1 MKRLMVVAL
10 ATTLAI
16 TGCSSSGTH
25 SKKFKRARGADSPRG
40 KAHGDPQ

>member
-16 TGCSSSGTH
+16 TGCSSLEPQR
-25 SKKFKRARGADSPRG
+25 KKFKRERGRRLEVRTCSR
-40 KAHGDPQ
+40 